1 MTWYWE
7 SHLETRIAHSCTGK
21 RQRPGTIFTHKKKY
35 LNNYYYKSPS
45 VYKLLLGSQHTL
57 TLAGLGKYLHQAF
70 DLRNAALSLWCYKL
84 IYTIIY
90 LLLYECTLLLSL
102 MHIIPYKFM
111 YVWDCG
117 TFDQGFTPFYWLVK
131 SLGLLII
138 HVYYLFVILMGCIAQ
153 RNTIIYCK

>member
-111 YVWDCG
+111 CETVEHLIRGSPPFTDSSRVLDMFI
-117 TFDQGFTPFYWLVK
+117 TF
-131 SLGLLII
+131 LLFWWA
-138 HVYYLFVILMGCIAQ
+138 VLPKEIL
-153 RNTIIYCK
+153 